1 MPVFKGISYE
11 LPPPHLKKGD
21 IVADFKVINRSF
33 EPVFLSKFDTFKL
46 KVISVVP
53 SLDTGV
59 CDAQTHRVN
68 ETLTRYPGVVVLTIS
83 NDLPFAQKRWC
94 GDAGLDNI
102 HVFSDYLHLDFAAK
116 TGTLIPPFRLLNR
129 TLILLDHDN
138 RVLHVDYVENNPT
151 HPNYDA
157 LVAAIEAHL

>member
-1 MPVFKGISYE
+1 MPVFKGITYQ
-11 LPPPHLKKGD
+11 LPPPHLNKGD
-21 IVADFKVINRSF
+21 IVADFTVINRSF
-33 EPVFLSKFDTFKL
+33 EPVHLSQFDSFKL

-94 GDAGLDNI
+94 GNAGLENI
-102 HVFSDYLHLDFAAK
+102 HVFSDYLHLDFSAK

-138 RVLHVDYVENNPT
+138 RVLHIDYVENNST

>member
-1 MPVFKGISYE
+1 MPVFKGVQYE

-21 IVADFKVINRSF
+21 IVADFTVVNRSF
-33 EPVFLSKFDTFKL
+33 EPIKLSHFDSFKL
-46 KVISVVP
+46 VVISVVP

-68 ETLTRYPGVVVLTIS
+68 ETLTRFPGLVVLTIS

-94 GDAGLDNI
+94 GNAGLDNI

-129 TLILLDHDN
+129 TLILLDQHH
-138 RVLHVDYVENNPT
+138 RVLHVEYVENNST

>member
-138 RVLHVDYVENNPT
+138 RVLHVDYVENNST

>member
-1 MPVFKGISYE
+1 MPVFKGITYD
-11 LPPPHLKKGD
+11 LPEPHLQVGD
-21 IVADFKVINRSF
+21 IVQDFTVLNRSF
-33 EPVFLSKFDTFKL
+33 EPISLSSFKQAKL

-59 CDAQTHRVN
+59 CDAQTRRVN
-68 ETLTRYPGVVVLTIS
+68 QTLTQYPGVIVLTIS

-102 HVFSDYLHLDFAAK
+102 HVFSDYLHLDFAKK

-129 TLILLDHDN
+129 AMMLLDSTN
-138 RVLHVDYVENNPT
+138 KVLHIEYVTNNST

>member
-1 MPVFKGISYE
+1 MPVFKGVQFN
-11 LPPPHLKKGD
+11 LPAPHLKVGD
-21 IVADFKVINRSF
+21 SVQDFKVLNRQF
-33 EPVFLSKFDTFKL
+33 ESVLLSDFKQKL

-68 ETLTRYPGVVVLTIS
+68 ETLSSLPGVVVLTIS

-94 GDAGLDNI
+94 GAAGLDNI
-102 HVFSDYLHLDFAAK
+102 HVFSDYLYGDFAAK
-116 TGTLIPPFRLLNR
+116 TGTLIPPFKLLNR
-129 TLILLDHDN
+129 TLLLLNHVNQVLYIEYVDN
-138 RVLHVDYVENNPT
+138 NST

-157 LVAAIEAHL
+157 LMAAIKANS